1 MNLEENKMLCET
13 IINILFGIE
22 FEKLPSVNVLRCIE
36 DNIGVNLEFK
46 HHFRFLVPQVNGWE
60 TMESWMETKGWLKWK
75 NADKDKTC
83 RGEYQADSFFYHQRP
98 FSFWS
103 RVVRFF

>member
-46 HHFRFLVPQVNGWE
+46 HHFRFLREPY
-60 TMESWMETKGWLKWK
+60 L
-75 NADKDKTC
+75 
-83 RGEYQADSFFYHQRP
+83 P
-98 FSFWS
+98 
-103 RVVRFF
+103 